1 VVDLIFQFSYIHLA
15 KCLANLTKAVL
26 KVRALRENH
35 KIGTVGPRPTVPS
48 KPTNSL
54 TDIRPDE

>member
-1 VVDLIFQFSYIHLA
+1 MHLA
-15 KCLANLTKAVL
+15 TCLANLTKAVL
-26 KVRALRENH
+26 KVRVLRENH
-35 KIGTVGPRPTVPS
+35 KIRAVGPRPTAPS